1 MANTQRTHQTVFDGL
16 QDAWIE
22 LQAVDAKRNTQRS
35 YILDISQDLFG
46 HWKVTRRWGRIGSKK
61 QESIAAFK
69 AASDRDRF
77 VRQMLRR
84 RQSAR
89 RRVGVAYR
97 PVDGS
102 ANALQVFGQHLM
114 SLQ

>member
-1 MANTQRTHQTVFDGL
+1 MASDVDH

-22 LQAVDAKRNTQRS
+22 LQAIDTARNAQRS
-35 YILDISQDLFG
+35 YILDISQELFG
-46 HWKVTRRWGRIGSKK
+46 HWKVTRRWGRIGARK
-61 QESIAAFK
+61 QSCINAFEEETG
-69 AASDRDRF
+69 RDRF
-77 VRQMLRR
+77 VRAMLRR

-89 RRVGVAYR
+89 RRVGVAYK

-114 SLQ
+114 TP

>member
-1 MANTQRTHQTVFDGL
+1 MAIAE

-22 LQAVDAKRNTQRS
+22 LQAVDKARNAKRS

-61 QESIAAFK
+61 QMCINAFEDESG
-69 AASDRDRF
+69 RDRF

-89 RRVGVAYR
+89 KRVGIGYK

-114 SLQ
+114 TL

>member
-1 MANTQRTHQTVFDGL
+1 MPHRQEMKRADFV

-22 LQAVDAKRNTQRS
+22 LQAVDTKRNAQRS

-46 HWKVTRRWGRIGSKK
+46 HWKVTRRWGRIGAKK
-61 QESIAAFK
+61 QESIVAFD
-69 AASDRDRF
+69 AASERDRF
-77 VRQMLRR
+77 VRKMLKR

-89 RRVGVAYR
+89 RRVGVSYR

-102 ANALQVFGQHLM
+102 SNALQVFGQHIM
-114 SLQ
+114 SL